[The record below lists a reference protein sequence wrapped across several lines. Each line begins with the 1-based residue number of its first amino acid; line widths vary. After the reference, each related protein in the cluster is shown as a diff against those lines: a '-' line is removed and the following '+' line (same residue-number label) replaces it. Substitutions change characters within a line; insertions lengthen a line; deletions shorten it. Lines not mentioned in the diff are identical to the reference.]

1 MRLLP
6 AAGSAAGSLSF
17 LPLFFVFLTL
27 FCVGCT
33 SVPAGRSAV
42 KSVELT
48 GNDAIDAD
56 DLREKIATADSPKF
70 LGFFQGVVYDWNVF
84 DRFVLERDLQRI
96 ERYYRARG
104 YYHARVRAGR
114 VFFVAN
120 NKVRVD
126 IIIEEGEKM
135 LVARV
140 DLHGLDVMDRKLLE
154 AVIHRFDGGPVGLDN
169 VAAAIGEERDTI
181 EDVIEPYLIQQGYLL
196 RTPRGRMAGK
206 LAYEHYGLKPPR
218 TADPDLFNSSD

>member
-1 MRLLP
+1 VPATAHATMRRENRSATSSTATRSRKPRHAGAPLCNSRRVNRVRLLP
-6 AAGSAAGSLSF
+6 AAGSPRSLLLF
-17 LPLFFVFLTL
+17 LALFVL

-42 KSVELT
+42 ESVEFT
-48 GNDAIDAD
+48 NNDAIDAD

-70 LGFFQGVVYDWNVF
+70 LGVFQGVVYDWNVF

-114 VFFVAN
+114 VFFVSN

-126 IIIEEGEKM
+126 IIIEEGEQM

-140 DLHGLDVMDRKLLE
+140 DLHGLEGLPTPVIADVSQQVLRKLK
-154 AVIHRFDGGPVGLDN
+154 IDKPSKKQSSTKR
-169 VAAAIGEERDTI
+169 
-181 EDVIEPYLIQQGYLL
+181 
-196 RTPRGRMAGK
+196 PRSCKR
-206 LAYEHYGLKPPR
+206 R
-218 TADPDLFNSSD
+218 